1 MTRVAPAVLPLVLA
15 FLVVGALSGCKT
27 SAPYTLPAAALNTG
41 LAAGVSALQRSQG
54 GCYAQCVGGTVCNP
68 ANGFCEQ
75 RNLVCLG
82 MDSDPPSCLNRP
94 GTTMGTAAQ
103 VPGQGGETLSPFGI
117 SPATGGVP
125 PPPSS
130 ASPSPTR
137 P

>member
-1 MTRVAPAVLPLVLA
+1 VTRARPARLALVLA
-15 FLVVGALSGCKT
+15 LLAPAACKS
-27 SAPYTLPAAALNTG
+27 SAPYTVPSAAINMG
-41 LAAGVSALQRSQG
+41 LAAGVSALQRTQG

-68 ANGFCEQ
+68 VTGFCEQ

-82 MDSDPPSCLNRP
+82 MESDPPSCLARP
-94 GTTMGTAAQ
+94 GATMGTAAQ
-103 VPGQGGETLSPFGI
+103 VPGAAGETVSPLGI

-130 ASPSPTR
+130 ASPAPTR